1 MNDLITKR
9 TADADPV
16 SQTVLFAV
24 AEAIGDDPLEL
35 PPLYDAIDPDAL
47 NKLFDSSAFGAE
59 RGDGTVEFA
68 YAGCDVSV
76 RADGRVTVV
85 PGAESTAAASPAVT
99 SD

>member
-1 MNDLITKR
+1 MNDLITRR
-9 TADADPV
+9 TADEAPV
-16 SQTVLFAV
+16 SQTVVLAV
-24 AEAIGDDPLEL
+24 AEATGEDAMEL

-47 NKLFDSSAFGAE
+47 NKLFSGALGAE
-59 RGDGTVEFA
+59 RRDGSVEFA

-85 PGAESTAAASPAVT
+85 PGAESVAAATPLVS